1 MRCSDRAK
9 DGENMM
15 IKGMVLAG
23 VDPVY
28 VLVKVLDIRAYVFWF
43 RYLIMFMRFSHSVAL
58 SSQTIAMSHDRF
70 APKTE
75 FVLYHVQI
83 N

>member
-1 MRCSDRAK
+1 M
-9 DGENMM
+9 
-15 IKGMVLAG
+15 
-23 VDPVY
+23 Y
-28 VLVKVLDIRAYVFWF
+28 VLVKVLDIRACVFWF
-43 RYLIMFMRFSHSVAL
+43 RYLIMLMRFSHSVAL

-75 FVLYHVQI
+75 FVFRAFRICLSLLEVVKDYNSRKLKCRMYHVQI